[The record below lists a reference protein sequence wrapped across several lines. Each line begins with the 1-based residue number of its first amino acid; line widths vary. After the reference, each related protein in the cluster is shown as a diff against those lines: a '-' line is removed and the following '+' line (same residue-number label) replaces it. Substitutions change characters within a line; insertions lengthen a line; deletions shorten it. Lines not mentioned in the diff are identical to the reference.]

1 MSESDFVMKNLKDC
15 SKFTKS
21 QWAKMQIKFPPEGNR
36 ACVRQDD
43 NGKLWIWVT
52 AIKTVYAAPFFG
64 K

>member
-1 MSESDFVMKNLKDC
+1 MKNLKDC